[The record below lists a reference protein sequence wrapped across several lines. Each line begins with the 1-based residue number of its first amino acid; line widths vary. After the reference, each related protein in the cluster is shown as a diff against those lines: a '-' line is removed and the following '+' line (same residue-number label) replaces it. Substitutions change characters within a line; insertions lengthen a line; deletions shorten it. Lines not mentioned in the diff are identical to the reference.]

1 ISAAVHASIRSITSA
16 STIPGEP
23 PTDSPSHI
31 GALKLHTVFT
41 ATANNSSASNIGEN
55 QSSLRDLIRHRSTQT
70 PRRRLHT
77 NITPFHRRAS
87 IVLRRDLIH
96 RNRTEFT

>member
-1 ISAAVHASIRSITSA
+1 MSAAVYASIRNITSA

-23 PTDSPSHI
+23 PTDSPNHT
-31 GALKLHTVFT
+31 GVLKLYTVFT

-70 PRRRLHT
+70 PRRRLHST
-77 NITPFHRRAS
+77 FIILYVSLCF
-87 IVLRRDLIH
+87 
-96 RNRTEFT
+96 FTLELVKIR

>member
-1 ISAAVHASIRSITSA
+1 MSAAVHASIRSITSA

-23 PTDSPSHI
+23 PTDSPSHT
-31 GALKLHTVFT
+31 GDLKLHTVFT
-41 ATANNSSASNIGEN
+41 VTANNSSASNIREN

-70 PRRRLHT
+70 PRRRLRT
-77 NITPFHRRAS
+77 NITPFHRRAT